1 MQKEV
6 LQNKAVYFMRT
17 NTRGIGAEFLDTDI
31 VMGEIPVGALSAFR
45 ALLADL
51 YVPLLKDEEYSG
63 QTTSLPTQEIFQV
76 MLQHSEL

>member
-17 NTRGIGAEFLDTDI
+17 NTRGIGADFLDTDI
-31 VMGEIPVGALSAFR
+31 AMGEIPVGALNAFR

-63 QTTSLPTQEIFQV
+63 HSISLPTQEILKV
-76 MLQHSEL
+76 MLQHSKQ